1 MDNGFIRI
9 TRKVVGKFDN
19 AIQFIFL
26 LILIFLVG
34 TALHPHPMMYLT
46 TSLLIGMLMGMRL
59 SEAIILENE
68 DDTI

>member
-1 MDNGFIRI
+1 MDSNI
-9 TRKVVGKFDN
+9 TISRKIIGKFDS

-34 TALHPHPMMYLT
+34 SALHPHPMMYLA

-59 SEAIILENE
+59 SEVIILENE